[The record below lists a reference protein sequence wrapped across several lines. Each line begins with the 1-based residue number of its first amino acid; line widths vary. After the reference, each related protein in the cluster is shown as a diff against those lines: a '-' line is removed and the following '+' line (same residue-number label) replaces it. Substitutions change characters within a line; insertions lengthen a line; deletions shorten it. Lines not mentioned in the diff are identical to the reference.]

1 MEDLI
6 FNRSRHRQGFS
17 SSLVMVFPVY
27 SSQVPTQYKLTGPI
41 PPELGNMSKLS
52 YLQLNNNELVGSI
65 PAELGQLELFELCMA
80 KIEWFHSI

>member
-6 FNRSRHRQGFS
+6 FNRSRHR
-17 SSLVMVFPVY
+17 
-27 SSQVPTQYKLTGPI
+27 QVPTQYKLTGPI
-41 PPELGNMSKLS
+41 PPELENMSKLS

-80 KIEWFHSI
+80 KIEWFHSIRIPEARE